1 LKSIH
6 SPKARGF
13 HFCKEWLLW
22 KFSDA

>member
-6 SPKARGF
+6 SPKARDF